1 MGVEQCKEVET
12 CKSLPR
18 CDNKVLQSR
27 EDDTLKL
34 DLVSDFATC
43 YQSCLDSI
51 HHGYDDGAE
60 SEPIAIIGMGLH
72 HKIKTY
78 R

>member
-1 MGVEQCKEVET
+1 MGVEQCEEVET
-12 CKSLPR
+12 CTSLHR

-34 DLVSDFATC
+34 DLLSDFATC
-43 YQSCLDSI
+43 YQSSLDSI

-60 SEPIAIIGMGLH
+60 SEPIAIIGMGLPP
-72 HKIKTY
+72 KMKTY